1 MVGLL
6 RWCWNDLKRGL
17 SNLDANKLMM
27 VPFAYFVALA
37 VLDFSV
43 ENWCHKWPHSLR
55 CSKGTVVTQEVSA
68 GTRKLEEP
76 APAR

>member
-6 RWCWNDLKRGL
+6 KWCVADLKRGL
-17 SNLDANKLMM
+17 VDLDANKLMM

-43 ENWCHKWPHSLR
+43 ENWCQKWPHSLR
-55 CSKGTVVTQEVSA
+55 CSKEAVVSQEAPA

>member
-1 MVGLL
+1 M
-6 RWCWNDLKRGL
+6 RDLKRAL

-55 CSKGTVVTQEVSA
+55 CSKGTVVIQGTPA
-68 GTRKLEEP
+68 GTKKLEEP